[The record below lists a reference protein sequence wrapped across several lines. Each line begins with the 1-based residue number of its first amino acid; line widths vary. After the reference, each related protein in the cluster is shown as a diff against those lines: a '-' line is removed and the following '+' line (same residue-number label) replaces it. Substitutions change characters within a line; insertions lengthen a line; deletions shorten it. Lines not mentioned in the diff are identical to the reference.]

1 MPRGFLGACAPVVLT
16 LLLTVPVARAAV
28 IYDTQDHGFNLVPN
42 ADDGTPGR
50 PPGSRMGNTVI
61 FAGTERALDTVMLQ
75 YGTYHRD
82 GQPSPTQTIT
92 LSLYLPDGED
102 DVIGLNGRQ
111 PGTLIGSSSITTKQF
126 NAPASIPNTLT
137 FNFGGLVVPDSV
149 VVIVSSSFI
158 GNSNTLTGFISSSD
172 FEPNLGSN
180 PYGDRLWFGDD
191 PGTFFSDDFWSR
203 FDGNN
208 DPNISNNMTMLIQAH
223 DLPEPTAA
231 AMLVGFG
238 MLLLGRGRRRRRT
251 PAGREGRPCADPFPN
266 SDL

>member
-1 MPRGFLGACAPVVLT
+1 MRRGILGACAPLVLS
-16 LLLTVPVARAAV
+16 LLLTMPSARAAV

-50 PPGSRMGNTVI
+50 PPGSRMGNTVT

-75 YGTYHRD
+75 YGTYHPD

-102 DVIGLNGRQ
+102 DVAGQNGNQ
-111 PGTLIGSSSITTKQF
+111 PGTLIGARSIRTTQF
-126 NAPASIPNTLT
+126 NAPNSIPNTLT

-149 VVIVSSSFI
+149 IAIVSSSLI

-172 FEPNLGSN
+172 FEPNFGSN
-180 PYGDRLWFGDD
+180 PHGDRLWFGEG
-191 PGTFFSDDFWSR
+191 PGTFFSDDFWAR
-203 FDGNN
+203 ADGNN

-223 DLPEPTAA
+223 DVPEPAA
-231 AMLVGFG
+231 AAASLLIGFG
-238 MLLLGRGRRRRRT
+238 MLLLSRGRRPVRPAEPALRRSF
-251 PAGREGRPCADPFPN
+251 RP
-266 SDL
+266 DL